1 LAKGLHK
8 IQRVGVKMLKIEV
21 PYTLNHIFIEDHKVR
36 KYELPEEETMMAA
49 EPEINSI

>member
-21 PYTLNHIFIEDHKVR
+21 PLCSKHNYG
-36 KYELPEEETMMAA
+36 
-49 EPEINSI
+49 